1 MVSDP
6 PDNTSF
12 QADSLKEGNRYLK
25 RGQKVFPCPDPVD
38 ISTLP
43 PGNEVITTLS
53 NRDGK
58 LVVSHDSS
66 YVTKLGYRVRRAE
79 SEAMNTVAAQKRTT
93 VPLPWV
99 KSTNFSPSEHYA
111 SEEYGSI
118 RMSFIRGSTLES
130 KWDTLDQE
138 SKEAVCREIWDIVW
152 RLRNIER
159 TDLVGNI
166 YQCAADGTPSKG
178 ILEDV
183 QKPARPLMSDE
194 EVRARLYERYLHAG
208 GQVLRDLLPEL
219 LPRSD
224 RSVFTHGD
232 IAPWNV
238 MIDDQNKITG
248 ILGWKFAGWY
258 PDYWEYAQIMN
269 VPFSDWSGWMER
281 TAAHRWDID
290 GIDAVKEIV
299 SKT

>member
-1 MVSDP
+1 MSDP
-6 PDNTSF
+6 SDGVPF
-12 QADSLKEGNRYLK
+12 QAENLNEGNRYLK
-25 RGQKVFPCPDPVD
+25 RGQKVFPCPDPAD
-38 ISTLP
+38 TSTLP
-43 PGNEVITTLS
+43 PGDEVITVLS

-58 LVVSHDSS
+58 LVVNHNF
-66 YVTKLGYRVRRAE
+66 YVTKLGYRVRHAE

-99 KSTNFSPSEHYA
+99 KSANFSPSEHDA
-111 SEEYGSI
+111 SEDYGEI
-118 RMSFIRGSTLES
+118 KMTLVRGSTLES
-130 KWDTLDQE
+130 KWDTLDQD
-138 SKEAVCREIWDIVW
+138 SKEAVCREIWDIVK
-152 RLRNIER
+152 RIREIER
-159 TDLVGNI
+159 TDLVGGL

-178 ILEDV
+178 ILEDL
-183 QKPARPLMSDE
+183 QKPARPLTSDE

-208 GQVLRDLLPEL
+208 GRVLRDLLPEL
-219 LPRSD
+219 LPQSD

-238 MIDDQNKITG
+238 TIDDQNKITG
-248 ILGWKFAGWY
+248 ILGWKYAGWY

-269 VPFSDWSGWMER
+269 VPFSDWSEWMER